1 MYLKRDEA
9 FGFWNLQEYSNVGME
24 IALQKRIHSPLPPPP
39 VITKCTCE
47 KWLKIEC
54 IWGRGAVK

>member
-24 IALQKRIHSPLPPPP
+24 IALQKRIHSPLPRSLPNAL
-39 VITKCTCE
+39 VRN
-47 KWLKIEC
+47 
-54 IWGRGAVK
+54 G